1 MSEHGADD
9 GMTSRLSGAFDVL
22 RRARPRSASTVVV
35 VTPAPPTVV
44 GGDGT
49 WNLLGRTGATGSP
62 TTGATQVDL
71 DVAAAVAFKVSD
83 PNTLGKE
90 QRRSFVVFLE
100 VVVVVAL
107 VGAIAVSLID
117 PGATAAW
124 SAVALVLVVLTAACL
139 AYFTVMG
146 FKNVEY
152 SGGMGPGA
160 AGEEE
165 EGEEEDGEEEE
176 GGEEEEEGEE
186 EVEDEQGRDGA
197 GAADEVAGDP
207 TNGRPALDTD
217 ARPGAGPASR
227 ERSRPVPAREAEA

>member
-165 EGEEEDGEEEE
+165 EGEEEEDGEE
-176 GGEEEEEGEE
+176 GEEGEE
-186 EVEDEQGRDGA
+186 EVEEEQGRDAA
-197 GAADEVAGDP
+197 GAADEVAADP
-207 TNGRPALDTD
+207 TNGRPTLDTD
-217 ARPGAGPASR
+217 ARPGAGPASG